1 MLLHNDHEG
10 PAQPYNEEAF
20 RYLLAVERER
30 CDRSGGPFLLLLM
43 APAPRP
49 GVRERIARPVARK
62 LFASLR
68 LCLRETDFVGW
79 YHEERVAA
87 AVLTDLGGRTA
98 AAVGR
103 RVGET
108 IGKALRESCS
118 PDVAHGFQVR
128 VYEHAE
134 PGGARPA
141 GGFTLD
147 L

>member
-1 MLLHNDHEG
+1 MLLHHGHEG

-30 CDRSGGPFLLLLM
+30 FDRSGGPFLLLLM
-43 APAPRP
+43 APARA
-49 GVRERIARPVARK
+49 GARARIARPVARK

-68 LCLRETDFVGW
+68 LCLRETDFIGW

-103 RVGET
+103 RVGQT

-118 PDVAHGFQVR
+118 PDVAHGFEVR

-134 PGGARPA
+134 PGGARSA
-141 GGFTLD
+141 GRFTLD